1 MLFSRINRGRAIV
14 IAASVVMLAVTFIMT
29 GCGTDQ
35 EEFSEDKATL
45 RVKEEQVK
53 EKEVISPE
61 PSGSIA
67 DAGTGN
73 EPESTTVEEIGR
85 EVSYGE
91 AEDAYFA
98 GDFPEAVELFER
110 YTERKSGNPWGYY
123 MLGLSAWKLQ
133 DYQKAEDSFQRALE
147 LDPGHVK
154 SRLNLSRV
162 YLDIDRAEEAVDQI
176 AAVLEA
182 DPESAA
188 AYHLMGRA
196 YRQMDETGKAVDS
209 YRKAIRI
216 DNDHV
221 WSMNNLG
228 LIYIREGRF
237 EEALP
242 PLARAAVIRD
252 DIAVFQNNLGM
263 ALENTGHYREAE
275 NAYAAAV
282 TMDKSY
288 DRAYNNL
295 CRVELLE
302 EGPVSESIDLAAI
315 AESYIIRINSSEQSE
330 VAGPVLPQPAD
341 SLAVETA
348 SAVVEEFIRIAGVDT
363 AGAD

>member
-1 MLFSRINRGRAIV
+1 
-14 IAASVVMLAVTFIMT
+14 
-29 GCGTDQ
+29 
-35 EEFSEDKATL
+35 
-45 RVKEEQVK
+45 
-53 EKEVISPE
+53 
-61 PSGSIA
+61 
-67 DAGTGN
+67 
-73 EPESTTVEEIGR
+73 
-85 EVSYGE
+85 
-91 AEDAYFA
+91 
-98 GDFPEAVELFER
+98 
-110 YTERKSGNPWGYY
+110 
-123 MLGLSAWKLQ
+123 
-133 DYQKAEDSFQRALE
+133 
-147 LDPGHVK
+147 
-154 SRLNLSRV
+154 
-162 YLDIDRAEEAVDQI
+162 
-176 AAVLEA
+176 
-182 DPESAA
+182 
-188 AYHLMGRA
+188 
-196 YRQMDETGKAVDS
+196 MDETGKAVDS